1 MNKLTKYACILTTL
15 AGAVAC
21 SDGKKAQGD
30 YAIIPLPQE
39 VATQGSAPFLL
50 KPSTPISYQEGDAEM
65 EQTARFLASYVKE
78 ATGYEPKVIT
88 GNADKGIHLSIASDI
103 RNPEGY
109 RLLVSENGI
118 EIAGASNAGIF
129 YGVQTLRKSIPA
141 VAEGMDIELP
151 AASINDYPR
160 FPYRGMHLDVSRHF
174 FPVDSVKKFIDILAL
189 HNMNRFHW
197 HLTDDQGWRIEI
209 KKYPEL
215 TQIGAQRKETV
226 IGRNSGKYD
235 GKPYGEGMFYTQ
247 DEIRDVIAY
256 AQERFIT
263 IIPEI
268 DLPGHQLAAI
278 TTYPDLGCTGG
289 PYEVWTQ
296 WGVSDDVICA
306 GNEKA
311 MTFLEDVLGEV
322 IDLFPSEY
330 IHVGGDEAG
339 KSAWKKCPK
348 CQALMK
354 EKGMKNVD
362 ELQSYMIHRAEEF
375 LNSKDRKLIGWDE
388 ILEGGLAP
396 EATVMSWRGEDG
408 GIKSARMGHDVVM
421 TPGNYMYLDF
431 YQADPKTQPYAI
443 GGYTPIKKVYSYDP
457 VPADSLTAEECRHIL
472 GVQANTWTEYIQ
484 TPEHLEY
491 MMFPRALAVAEI
503 GWTPQELRTWEDF
516 KPRMNAHISK
526 LQGMGIRTFTLS
538 DELEVTMQVDTA
550 GREIEVILDAE
561 KYPAEIRY
569 TTDGSVPVASS
580 ALYAGPI
587 TVQDSAHIKA
597 AIFRDGVLQGT
608 PTEKKVDYHRAINK
622 PIHYNSKLYEGYMAG
637 GTNALLDGYR
647 GGLTYLDGRWQGY
660 LDDLDCVI
668 DMEEDTDIH
677 KVSIRFMQLIG
688 PGVFQPGQ
696 VELLTSEDGENFIS
710 RGIVPTTVPA
720 DDPDLLFQE
729 YTFDG
734 NWKTRYIRL
743 KAPRAN
749 PGFIFADEIVVW

>member
-1 MNKLTKYACILTTL
+1 MLLPKQSRNYVTGL
-15 AGAVAC
+15 AAAC
-21 SDGKKAQGD
+21 SLLLIACSPEEVRQVNL
-30 YAIIPLPQE
+30 IP
-39 VATQGSAPFLL
+39 
-50 KPSTPISYQEGDAEM
+50 KP
-65 EQTARFLASYVKE
+65 EQMTMTGGTFTVDSLALFGGQSSRNIKTVIDE
-78 ATGYEPKVIT
+78 AWSG
-88 GNADKGIHLSIASDI
+88 
-103 RNPEGY
+103 NPEGY
-109 RLLVSENGI
+109 QLDVTPGGI
-118 EIAGASNAGIF
+118 DLRAGSPDGLF
-129 YGVQTLRKSIPA
+129 YGMQTLRQLYAGGEVPCVSIR
-141 VAEGMDIELP
+141 D
-151 AASINDYPR
+151 NPR
-160 FPYRGMHLDVSRHF
+160 LGYRGLHLDVSRHF
-174 FPVDSVKKFIDILAL
+174 FSKEEVMKLLDVMSFYKLNTL
-189 HNMNRFHW
+189 HM
-197 HLTDDQGWRIEI
+197 HLTDAGGWRIEI
-209 KKYPEL
+209 DKYPKL
-215 TQIGAQRKETV
+215 TSETAFRTESDWRKWWDGRDRKYLPEGTPGAYGGYYTKED
-226 IGRNSGKYD
+226 IR
-235 GKPYGEGMFYTQ
+235 
-247 DEIRDVIAY
+247 EIVKHAASKHIN
-256 AQERFIT
+256 

-268 DLPGHQLAAI
+268 EFPGHSEEVLMA
-278 TTYPDLGCTGG
+278 YPELSCSGKLYQNGDFC
-289 PYEVWTQ
+289 
-296 WGVSDDVICA
+296 I
-306 GNEKA
+306 GNEF
-311 MTFLEDVLGEV
+311 TFMEDVLAEV

-354 EKGMKNVD
+354 EKGMKSVD

-375 LNSKDRKLIGWDE
+375 LISKERKLIGWDE
-388 ILEGGLAP
+388 NLEGGLAP

-503 GWTPQELRTWEDF
+503 GWTSQELRTWEDF

-668 DMEEDTDIH
+668 DMEEETDIH

>member
-1 MNKLTKYACILTTL
+1 MLLPKQSRNYVTGL
-15 AGAVAC
+15 AAAC
-21 SDGKKAQGD
+21 SLLLIACSPEEVRQVNL
-30 YAIIPLPQE
+30 IP
-39 VATQGSAPFLL
+39 
-50 KPSTPISYQEGDAEM
+50 KP
-65 EQTARFLASYVKE
+65 EQMTMTGGTFTVDSLALFGGQSSRNIKTVIDE
-78 ATGYEPKVIT
+78 AWSG
-88 GNADKGIHLSIASDI
+88 
-103 RNPEGY
+103 NPEGY
-109 RLLVSENGI
+109 QLDVTPGGI
-118 EIAGASNAGIF
+118 DLRAGSPDGLF
-129 YGVQTLRKSIPA
+129 YGMQTLRQLYAGGEVPCVSIR
-141 VAEGMDIELP
+141 D
-151 AASINDYPR
+151 NPR
-160 FPYRGMHLDVSRHF
+160 FGYRGLHLDVSRHF
-174 FPVDSVKKFIDILAL
+174 FSKEEVMKLLDVMSFYKLNTL
-189 HNMNRFHW
+189 HM
-197 HLTDDQGWRIEI
+197 HLTDAGGWRIEI
-209 KKYPEL
+209 DKYPKL
-215 TQIGAQRKETV
+215 TSETAFRTESDWRKWWDGRDRKYLPEGTPGAYGGYYTKED
-226 IGRNSGKYD
+226 IR
-235 GKPYGEGMFYTQ
+235 
-247 DEIRDVIAY
+247 EIVKHAASKHIN
-256 AQERFIT
+256 

-268 DLPGHQLAAI
+268 EFPGHSEEVLMA
-278 TTYPDLGCTGG
+278 YPELSCSGK
-289 PYEVWTQ
+289 PYQ
-296 WGVSDDVICA
+296 NGDFCI
-306 GNEKA
+306 GNEKSF
-311 MTFLEDVLGEV
+311 TFMEDVLTEV

-330 IHVGGDEAG
+330 IHIGGDEAG

-354 EKGMKNVD
+354 KNGMKSVD

-375 LNSKDRKLIGWDE
+375 LNSKDRRLIGWDE

-408 GIKSARMGHDVVM
+408 GIKAARMGHDVVM

-443 GGYTPIKKVYSYDP
+443 GGYTPIKKVYSYNP
-457 VPADSLTAEECRHIL
+457 VPADSLTAEECQHIL

-484 TPEHLEY
+484 TPEYLEY

-668 DMEEDTDIH
+668 DMEEETDIH

>member
-1 MNKLTKYACILTTL
+1 MLLPKQSRNYVTGL
-15 AGAVAC
+15 AAAC
-21 SDGKKAQGD
+21 SLLLIACSSEEVRQVNL
-30 YAIIPLPQE
+30 IP
-39 VATQGSAPFLL
+39 
-50 KPSTPISYQEGDAEM
+50 KP
-65 EQTARFLASYVKE
+65 EQMTMTGGTFTVDSLALFGGQSSRNIKTVIDE
-78 ATGYEPKVIT
+78 AWSG
-88 GNADKGIHLSIASDI
+88 
-103 RNPEGY
+103 NPEGY
-109 RLLVSENGI
+109 QLDVTPGGI
-118 EIAGASNAGIF
+118 DLRAGSPDGLF
-129 YGVQTLRKSIPA
+129 YGMQTLRQLYAGGEVPCVSIR
-141 VAEGMDIELP
+141 D
-151 AASINDYPR
+151 NPR
-160 FPYRGMHLDVSRHF
+160 LGYRGLHLDVSRHF
-174 FPVDSVKKFIDILAL
+174 FSKEEVMKLLDVMSFYKLNTL
-189 HNMNRFHW
+189 HM
-197 HLTDDQGWRIEI
+197 HLTDAGGWRIEI
-209 KKYPEL
+209 DKYPKL
-215 TQIGAQRKETV
+215 TSETAFRTESDWRKWWDGRDRKYLPEGTPGAYGGYYTKED
-226 IGRNSGKYD
+226 IR
-235 GKPYGEGMFYTQ
+235 
-247 DEIRDVIAY
+247 EIVKHAASKHIN
-256 AQERFIT
+256 

-268 DLPGHQLAAI
+268 EFPGHSEEVLMA
-278 TTYPDLGCTGG
+278 YPELSCSGK
-289 PYEVWTQ
+289 PYQ
-296 WGVSDDVICA
+296 NGDFCI
-306 GNEKA
+306 GNELSF
-311 MTFLEDVLGEV
+311 TFMEDVLAEV

-503 GWTPQELRTWEDF
+503 GWTSQELRTWEDF

-668 DMEEDTDIH
+668 DMEEETDIH

>member
-1 MNKLTKYACILTTL
+1 MLLPKQSRNYVTGL
-15 AGAVAC
+15 AAAC
-21 SDGKKAQGD
+21 SLLLIACSPEEVRQVNL
-30 YAIIPLPQE
+30 IP
-39 VATQGSAPFLL
+39 
-50 KPSTPISYQEGDAEM
+50 KP
-65 EQTARFLASYVKE
+65 EQMTMTGGTFTVDSLALFGGQSSRNIKTVIDE
-78 ATGYEPKVIT
+78 AWSG
-88 GNADKGIHLSIASDI
+88 
-103 RNPEGY
+103 NPEGY
-109 RLLVSENGI
+109 QLDVTPGGI
-118 EIAGASNAGIF
+118 DLRAGSPDGLF
-129 YGVQTLRKSIPA
+129 YGMQTLRQLYAGGEVPCVSIR
-141 VAEGMDIELP
+141 D
-151 AASINDYPR
+151 NPR
-160 FPYRGMHLDVSRHF
+160 FGYRGLHLDVSRHF
-174 FPVDSVKKFIDILAL
+174 FSKEEVMKLLDVMSFYKLNTL
-189 HNMNRFHW
+189 HM
-197 HLTDDQGWRIEI
+197 HLTDAGGWRIEI
-209 KKYPEL
+209 DKYPKL
-215 TQIGAQRKETV
+215 TSETAFRTESDWRTWWDGRDRKYLPEGTPGAYGGYYTKED
-226 IGRNSGKYD
+226 IR
-235 GKPYGEGMFYTQ
+235 
-247 DEIRDVIAY
+247 EIVKHAASKHIN
-256 AQERFIT
+256 

-268 DLPGHQLAAI
+268 EFPGHSEEVLMA
-278 TTYPDLGCTGG
+278 YPELSCSGK
-289 PYEVWTQ
+289 PYQ
-296 WGVSDDVICA
+296 NGDFCI
-306 GNEKA
+306 GNELSF
-311 MTFLEDVLGEV
+311 TFMEDVLAEV

-457 VPADSLTAEECRHIL
+457 VPADSLTVEECRHIL

-503 GWTPQELRTWEDF
+503 GWTSQELRTWEDF

-668 DMEEDTDIH
+668 DMEEETDIH

>member
-1 MNKLTKYACILTTL
+1 MLLPKQSRNCVTGL
-15 AGAVAC
+15 AAAC
-21 SDGKKAQGD
+21 SLLLIACSPEEVRQVNL
-30 YAIIPLPQE
+30 IP
-39 VATQGSAPFLL
+39 
-50 KPSTPISYQEGDAEM
+50 KP
-65 EQTARFLASYVKE
+65 EQMTMTGGTFTVDSLALFGGQSSRNIKTVIDE
-78 ATGYEPKVIT
+78 AWSG
-88 GNADKGIHLSIASDI
+88 
-103 RNPEGY
+103 NPEGY
-109 RLLVSENGI
+109 QLDVTPGGI
-118 EIAGASNAGIF
+118 DLRAGSPDGLF
-129 YGVQTLRKSIPA
+129 YGMQTLRQLYAGGEVPCVSIR
-141 VAEGMDIELP
+141 D
-151 AASINDYPR
+151 NPR
-160 FPYRGMHLDVSRHF
+160 FGYRGLHLDVSRHF
-174 FPVDSVKKFIDILAL
+174 FSKEEVMKLLDVMSFYKLNTL
-189 HNMNRFHW
+189 HM
-197 HLTDDQGWRIEI
+197 HLTDAGGWRIEI
-209 KKYPEL
+209 DKYPKL
-215 TQIGAQRKETV
+215 TSETAFRTESDWRKWWDGRDRKYLPEGTPGAYGGYYTKED
-226 IGRNSGKYD
+226 IR
-235 GKPYGEGMFYTQ
+235 
-247 DEIRDVIAY
+247 EIVKHAASKHIN
-256 AQERFIT
+256 

-268 DLPGHQLAAI
+268 EFPGHSEEVLMA
-278 TTYPDLGCTGG
+278 YPELSCSGK
-289 PYEVWTQ
+289 PYQ
-296 WGVSDDVICA
+296 NGDFCI
-306 GNEKA
+306 GNEKSF
-311 MTFLEDVLGEV
+311 TFMEDVLAEV

-354 EKGMKNVD
+354 EKGMKSVD

-375 LNSKDRKLIGWDE
+375 LISKERKLIGWDE

-668 DMEEDTDIH
+668 DMEEETDIH

>member
-1 MNKLTKYACILTTL
+1 MLLPKQSRNCVTGL
-15 AGAVAC
+15 AAAC
-21 SDGKKAQGD
+21 SLLLIACSPEEVRQVNL
-30 YAIIPLPQE
+30 IP
-39 VATQGSAPFLL
+39 
-50 KPSTPISYQEGDAEM
+50 KP
-65 EQTARFLASYVKE
+65 EQMTMTGGTFTVDSLALFGGQSSRNIKTVIDE
-78 ATGYEPKVIT
+78 AWSG
-88 GNADKGIHLSIASDI
+88 
-103 RNPEGY
+103 NPEGY
-109 RLLVSENGI
+109 QLDVTPGGI
-118 EIAGASNAGIF
+118 DLRAGSPDGLF
-129 YGVQTLRKSIPA
+129 YGMQTLRQLYAGGEVPCVSIR
-141 VAEGMDIELP
+141 D
-151 AASINDYPR
+151 NPR
-160 FPYRGMHLDVSRHF
+160 FGYRGLHLDVSRHF
-174 FPVDSVKKFIDILAL
+174 FSKEEVMKLLDMMSFYKLNTL
-189 HNMNRFHW
+189 HM
-197 HLTDDQGWRIEI
+197 HLTDAGGWRIEI
-209 KKYPEL
+209 DKYPKL
-215 TQIGAQRKETV
+215 TSETAFRTESDWRKWWDGRDRKYLPEGTPGAYGGYYTKED
-226 IGRNSGKYD
+226 IR
-235 GKPYGEGMFYTQ
+235 
-247 DEIRDVIAY
+247 EIVKHAASKHIN
-256 AQERFIT
+256 

-268 DLPGHQLAAI
+268 EFPGHSEEVLMA
-278 TTYPDLGCTGG
+278 YPELSCSGK
-289 PYEVWTQ
+289 PYQ
-296 WGVSDDVICA
+296 NGDFCI
-306 GNEKA
+306 GNEKSF
-311 MTFLEDVLGEV
+311 TFMEDVLAEV

-354 EKGMKNVD
+354 EKGMKSVD

-375 LNSKDRKLIGWDE
+375 LISKERKLIGWDE

-668 DMEEDTDIH
+668 DMEEETDIH

>member
-1 MNKLTKYACILTTL
+1 MLLPKQSRNYVTGL
-15 AGAVAC
+15 AAAC
-21 SDGKKAQGD
+21 SLLLIACSSEEVRQVNL
-30 YAIIPLPQE
+30 IP
-39 VATQGSAPFLL
+39 
-50 KPSTPISYQEGDAEM
+50 KP
-65 EQTARFLASYVKE
+65 EQMTMTGGTFTVDSLALFGGQSSRNIKTVIDE
-78 ATGYEPKVIT
+78 AWSG
-88 GNADKGIHLSIASDI
+88 
-103 RNPEGY
+103 NPEGY
-109 RLLVSENGI
+109 QLDVTPGGI
-118 EIAGASNAGIF
+118 DLRAGSPDGLF
-129 YGVQTLRKSIPA
+129 YGMQTLRQLYAGGEVPCVSIR
-141 VAEGMDIELP
+141 D
-151 AASINDYPR
+151 NPR
-160 FPYRGMHLDVSRHF
+160 LGYRGLHLDVSRHF
-174 FPVDSVKKFIDILAL
+174 FSKEEVMKLLDVMSFYKLNTL
-189 HNMNRFHW
+189 HM
-197 HLTDDQGWRIEI
+197 HLTDAGGWRIEI
-209 KKYPEL
+209 DKYPKL
-215 TQIGAQRKETV
+215 TSETAFRTESDWRKWWDGRDRKYLPEGTPGAYGGYYTKED
-226 IGRNSGKYD
+226 IR
-235 GKPYGEGMFYTQ
+235 
-247 DEIRDVIAY
+247 EIVKHAASKHIN
-256 AQERFIT
+256 

-268 DLPGHQLAAI
+268 EFPGHSEEVLMA
-278 TTYPDLGCTGG
+278 YPELSCSGK
-289 PYEVWTQ
+289 PYQ
-296 WGVSDDVICA
+296 NGDFCI
-306 GNEKA
+306 GNEKSF
-311 MTFLEDVLGEV
+311 TFMEDVLAEV

-354 EKGMKNVD
+354 EKGMKSVD

-375 LNSKDRKLIGWDE
+375 LISKERKLIGWDE

-569 TTDGSVPVASS
+569 TTDSSVPVASS

-668 DMEEDTDIH
+668 DMEEETDIH

-720 DDPDLLFQE
+720 DNPDLLFQE

>member
-1 MNKLTKYACILTTL
+1 MLLPKQSRNYVTGL
-15 AGAVAC
+15 AAAC
-21 SDGKKAQGD
+21 SLLLIACSSEEVRQVNL
-30 YAIIPLPQE
+30 IP
-39 VATQGSAPFLL
+39 
-50 KPSTPISYQEGDAEM
+50 KP
-65 EQTARFLASYVKE
+65 EQMTMTGGTFTVDSLALFGGQSSRNIKTVIDE
-78 ATGYEPKVIT
+78 AWSG
-88 GNADKGIHLSIASDI
+88 
-103 RNPEGY
+103 NPEGY
-109 RLLVSENGI
+109 QLDVTPGGI
-118 EIAGASNAGIF
+118 DLRAGSPDGLF
-129 YGVQTLRKSIPA
+129 YGMQTLRQLYAGGEVPCVSIR
-141 VAEGMDIELP
+141 D
-151 AASINDYPR
+151 NPR
-160 FPYRGMHLDVSRHF
+160 LGYRGLHLDVSRHF
-174 FPVDSVKKFIDILAL
+174 FSKEEVMKLLDVMSFYKLNTL
-189 HNMNRFHW
+189 HM
-197 HLTDDQGWRIEI
+197 HLTDAGGWRIEI
-209 KKYPEL
+209 DKYPKL
-215 TQIGAQRKETV
+215 TSETAFRTESDWRKWWDGRDRKYLPEGTPGAYGGYYTKED
-226 IGRNSGKYD
+226 IR
-235 GKPYGEGMFYTQ
+235 
-247 DEIRDVIAY
+247 EIVKHAASKHIN
-256 AQERFIT
+256 

-268 DLPGHQLAAI
+268 EFPGHSEEVLMA
-278 TTYPDLGCTGG
+278 YPELSCSGK
-289 PYEVWTQ
+289 PYQ
-296 WGVSDDVICA
+296 NGDFCI
-306 GNEKA
+306 GNEKSF
-311 MTFLEDVLGEV
+311 TFMEDVLAEV

-354 EKGMKNVD
+354 EKGMKSVD

-375 LNSKDRKLIGWDE
+375 LISKERRLIGWDE

-569 TTDGSVPVASS
+569 TPDGSVPVASS

-668 DMEEDTDIH
+668 DMEEETDIH

>member
-1 MNKLTKYACILTTL
+1 MLLPKQSRNCVTGL
-15 AGAVAC
+15 AAAC
-21 SDGKKAQGD
+21 SLLLIACSPEEVRQVNL
-30 YAIIPLPQE
+30 IP
-39 VATQGSAPFLL
+39 
-50 KPSTPISYQEGDAEM
+50 KP
-65 EQTARFLASYVKE
+65 EQMTMTGGTFTVDSLALFGGQSSRNIKTVIDE
-78 ATGYEPKVIT
+78 AWSG
-88 GNADKGIHLSIASDI
+88 
-103 RNPEGY
+103 NPEGY
-109 RLLVSENGI
+109 QLDVTPGGI
-118 EIAGASNAGIF
+118 DLRAGSPDGLF
-129 YGVQTLRKSIPA
+129 YGMQTLRQLYAGGEVPCVSIR
-141 VAEGMDIELP
+141 D
-151 AASINDYPR
+151 NPR
-160 FPYRGMHLDVSRHF
+160 FGYRGLHLDVSRHF
-174 FPVDSVKKFIDILAL
+174 FSKEEVMKLLDVMSFYKLNTL
-189 HNMNRFHW
+189 HM
-197 HLTDDQGWRIEI
+197 HLTDAGGWRIEI
-209 KKYPEL
+209 DKYPKL
-215 TQIGAQRKETV
+215 TSETAFRTESDWRKWWDGRDRKYLPEGTPGAYGGYYTKED
-226 IGRNSGKYD
+226 IR
-235 GKPYGEGMFYTQ
+235 
-247 DEIRDVIAY
+247 EIVKHAASKHIN
-256 AQERFIT
+256 

-268 DLPGHQLAAI
+268 EFPGHSEEVLMA
-278 TTYPDLGCTGG
+278 YPELSCSGK
-289 PYEVWTQ
+289 PYQ
-296 WGVSDDVICA
+296 NGDFCI
-306 GNEKA
+306 GNELSF
-311 MTFLEDVLGEV
+311 TFMEDVLAEV

-330 IHVGGDEAG
+330 IHVGGAEAG

-457 VPADSLTAEECRHIL
+457 VPADSLTVEECRHIL

-503 GWTPQELRTWEDF
+503 GWTSQELRTWEDF

-668 DMEEDTDIH
+668 DMEEETDIH

>member
-1 MNKLTKYACILTTL
+1 MLQPKQSRNYVTGL
-15 AGAVAC
+15 AAAC
-21 SDGKKAQGD
+21 SLLLIACSSEEVRQVNL
-30 YAIIPLPQE
+30 IP
-39 VATQGSAPFLL
+39 
-50 KPSTPISYQEGDAEM
+50 KP
-65 EQTARFLASYVKE
+65 EQMTMTGGTFTVDSLALFGGQSSRNIKTVIDE
-78 ATGYEPKVIT
+78 AWSG
-88 GNADKGIHLSIASDI
+88 
-103 RNPEGY
+103 NPEGY
-109 RLLVSENGI
+109 QLDVTPGGI
-118 EIAGASNAGIF
+118 DLRAGSPDGLF
-129 YGVQTLRKSIPA
+129 YGMQTLRQLYAGGEVPCVSIR
-141 VAEGMDIELP
+141 D
-151 AASINDYPR
+151 NPR
-160 FPYRGMHLDVSRHF
+160 FGYRGLHLDVSRHF
-174 FPVDSVKKFIDILAL
+174 FSKEEVMKLLDVMSFYKLNTL
-189 HNMNRFHW
+189 HM
-197 HLTDDQGWRIEI
+197 HLTDAGGWRIEI
-209 KKYPEL
+209 DKYPKL
-215 TQIGAQRKETV
+215 TSETAFRTESDWRKWWDGRDRKYLPEGTPGAYGGYYTKED
-226 IGRNSGKYD
+226 IR
-235 GKPYGEGMFYTQ
+235 
-247 DEIRDVIAY
+247 EIVKHAASKHIN
-256 AQERFIT
+256 

-268 DLPGHQLAAI
+268 EFPGHSEEVLMA
-278 TTYPDLGCTGG
+278 YPELSCSGK
-289 PYEVWTQ
+289 PYQ
-296 WGVSDDVICA
+296 NGDFCI
-306 GNEKA
+306 GNEKSF
-311 MTFLEDVLGEV
+311 TFMEDVLAEV

>member
-1 MNKLTKYACILTTL
+1 MLQPKQSRNYVTGL
-15 AGAVAC
+15 AAAC
-21 SDGKKAQGD
+21 SLLLIACSPEEVRQVNL
-30 YAIIPLPQE
+30 IP
-39 VATQGSAPFLL
+39 
-50 KPSTPISYQEGDAEM
+50 KP
-65 EQTARFLASYVKE
+65 EQMTMTGGTFTVDSLALFGGQSSRNIKTVIDE
-78 ATGYEPKVIT
+78 AWSG
-88 GNADKGIHLSIASDI
+88 
-103 RNPEGY
+103 NPEGY
-109 RLLVSENGI
+109 QLDVTPGGI
-118 EIAGASNAGIF
+118 DLRAGSPDGLF
-129 YGVQTLRKSIPA
+129 YGMQTLRQLYAGGEVPCVSIR
-141 VAEGMDIELP
+141 D
-151 AASINDYPR
+151 NPR
-160 FPYRGMHLDVSRHF
+160 FGYRGLHLDVSRHF
-174 FPVDSVKKFIDILAL
+174 FSKEEVMKLLDVMSFYKLNTL
-189 HNMNRFHW
+189 HM
-197 HLTDDQGWRIEI
+197 HLTDAGGWRIEI
-209 KKYPEL
+209 DKYPKL
-215 TQIGAQRKETV
+215 TSETAFRTESDWRKWWDGRDRKYLPEGTPGAYGGYYTKED
-226 IGRNSGKYD
+226 IR
-235 GKPYGEGMFYTQ
+235 
-247 DEIRDVIAY
+247 EIVKHAASKHIN
-256 AQERFIT
+256 

-268 DLPGHQLAAI
+268 EFPGHSEEVLMA
-278 TTYPDLGCTGG
+278 YPELSCSGK
-289 PYEVWTQ
+289 PYQ
-296 WGVSDDVICA
+296 NGDFCI
-306 GNEKA
+306 GNELSF
-311 MTFLEDVLGEV
+311 TFMEDVLAEV

-457 VPADSLTAEECRHIL
+457 VPADSLTAEECQHIL

-516 KPRMNAHISK
+516 KLRMNAHISK

>member
-1 MNKLTKYACILTTL
+1 MLLPKQSRNYVTGL
-15 AGAVAC
+15 AAAC
-21 SDGKKAQGD
+21 SLLLIACSSEEVRQVNL
-30 YAIIPLPQE
+30 IP
-39 VATQGSAPFLL
+39 
-50 KPSTPISYQEGDAEM
+50 KP
-65 EQTARFLASYVKE
+65 EQMTMTGGTFTVDSLALFGGQSSRNIKTVIDE
-78 ATGYEPKVIT
+78 AWSG
-88 GNADKGIHLSIASDI
+88 
-103 RNPEGY
+103 NPEGY
-109 RLLVSENGI
+109 QLDVTPGGI
-118 EIAGASNAGIF
+118 DLRAGSPDGLF
-129 YGVQTLRKSIPA
+129 YGMQTLRQLYAGGEVPCVSIR
-141 VAEGMDIELP
+141 D
-151 AASINDYPR
+151 NPR
-160 FPYRGMHLDVSRHF
+160 LGYRGLHLDVSRHF
-174 FPVDSVKKFIDILAL
+174 FSKEEVMKLLDVMSFYKLNTL
-189 HNMNRFHW
+189 HM
-197 HLTDDQGWRIEI
+197 HLTDAGGWRIEI
-209 KKYPEL
+209 DKYPKL
-215 TQIGAQRKETV
+215 TSETAFRTESDWRKWWDGRDRKYLPEGTPGAYGGYYTKED
-226 IGRNSGKYD
+226 IR
-235 GKPYGEGMFYTQ
+235 
-247 DEIRDVIAY
+247 EIVKHAASKHIN
-256 AQERFIT
+256 

-268 DLPGHQLAAI
+268 EFPGHSEEVLMA
-278 TTYPDLGCTGG
+278 YPELSCSGK
-289 PYEVWTQ
+289 PYQ
-296 WGVSDDVICA
+296 NGDFCI
-306 GNEKA
+306 GNEKSF
-311 MTFLEDVLGEV
+311 TFMEDVLAEV

-354 EKGMKNVD
+354 EKGMKSVD

-375 LNSKDRKLIGWDE
+375 LISKERKLIGWDE

-503 GWTPQELRTWEDF
+503 GWTSQELRTWEDF

-668 DMEEDTDIH
+668 DMEEETDIH

>member
-1 MNKLTKYACILTTL
+1 MLLPKQSRNYVTGL
-15 AGAVAC
+15 AAAC
-21 SDGKKAQGD
+21 SLLLIACSPEEVRQVNL
-30 YAIIPLPQE
+30 IP
-39 VATQGSAPFLL
+39 
-50 KPSTPISYQEGDAEM
+50 KP
-65 EQTARFLASYVKE
+65 EQMTMTGGTFTVDSLALFGGQSSRNIKTVIDE
-78 ATGYEPKVIT
+78 AWSG
-88 GNADKGIHLSIASDI
+88 
-103 RNPEGY
+103 NPEGY
-109 RLLVSENGI
+109 QLDVTPGGI
-118 EIAGASNAGIF
+118 DLRAGSPDGLF
-129 YGVQTLRKSIPA
+129 YGMQTLRQLYAGGEVPCVSIR
-141 VAEGMDIELP
+141 D
-151 AASINDYPR
+151 NPR
-160 FPYRGMHLDVSRHF
+160 FGYRGLHLDVSRHF
-174 FPVDSVKKFIDILAL
+174 FSKEEVMKLLDVMSFYKLNTL
-189 HNMNRFHW
+189 HM
-197 HLTDDQGWRIEI
+197 HLTDAGGWRIEI
-209 KKYPEL
+209 DKYPKL
-215 TQIGAQRKETV
+215 TSETAFRTESDWRKWWDGRDRKYLPEGTPGAYGGYYTKED
-226 IGRNSGKYD
+226 IR
-235 GKPYGEGMFYTQ
+235 
-247 DEIRDVIAY
+247 EIVKHAASKHIN
-256 AQERFIT
+256 

-268 DLPGHQLAAI
+268 EFPGHSEEVLMA
-278 TTYPDLGCTGG
+278 YPELSCSGK
-289 PYEVWTQ
+289 PYQ
-296 WGVSDDVICA
+296 NGDFCI
-306 GNEKA
+306 GNELSF
-311 MTFLEDVLGEV
+311 TFMEDVLAEG

-457 VPADSLTAEECRHIL
+457 VPADSLTVEECRHIL

-503 GWTPQELRTWEDF
+503 GWTSQELRTWEDF

-668 DMEEDTDIH
+668 DMEEETDIH

>member
-1 MNKLTKYACILTTL
+1 MLLPKQSRNCVTGL
-15 AGAVAC
+15 AAAC
-21 SDGKKAQGD
+21 SLLLIACSPEEVRQVNL
-30 YAIIPLPQE
+30 IP
-39 VATQGSAPFLL
+39 
-50 KPSTPISYQEGDAEM
+50 KP
-65 EQTARFLASYVKE
+65 EQMTMTGGTFTVDSLALFGGQSSRNIKTVIDE
-78 ATGYEPKVIT
+78 AWSG
-88 GNADKGIHLSIASDI
+88 
-103 RNPEGY
+103 NPEGY
-109 RLLVSENGI
+109 QLDVTPGGI
-118 EIAGASNAGIF
+118 DLRAGSPDGLF
-129 YGVQTLRKSIPA
+129 YGMQTLRQLYAGGEVPCVSIR
-141 VAEGMDIELP
+141 D
-151 AASINDYPR
+151 NPR
-160 FPYRGMHLDVSRHF
+160 FGYRGLHLDVSRHF
-174 FPVDSVKKFIDILAL
+174 FSKEEVMKLLDVMSFYKLNTL
-189 HNMNRFHW
+189 HM
-197 HLTDDQGWRIEI
+197 HLTDAGGWRIEI
-209 KKYPEL
+209 DKYPKL
-215 TQIGAQRKETV
+215 TSETAFRTESDWRKWWDGRDRKYLPEGTPGAYGGYYTKED
-226 IGRNSGKYD
+226 IR
-235 GKPYGEGMFYTQ
+235 
-247 DEIRDVIAY
+247 EIVKHAASKHIN
-256 AQERFIT
+256 

-268 DLPGHQLAAI
+268 EFPGHSEEVLMA
-278 TTYPDLGCTGG
+278 YPELSCSGK
-289 PYEVWTQ
+289 PYQ
-296 WGVSDDVICA
+296 NGDFCI
-306 GNEKA
+306 GNELSF
-311 MTFLEDVLGEV
+311 TFMEDVLAEV

-457 VPADSLTAEECRHIL
+457 VPADSLTVEECRHIW

-503 GWTPQELRTWEDF
+503 GWTSQELRTWEDF

-668 DMEEDTDIH
+668 DMEEETDIH

>member
-1 MNKLTKYACILTTL
+1 MLLPKQSRNYVTGL
-15 AGAVAC
+15 AAAC
-21 SDGKKAQGD
+21 SLLLIACSSEEVRQVNL
-30 YAIIPLPQE
+30 IP
-39 VATQGSAPFLL
+39 
-50 KPSTPISYQEGDAEM
+50 KP
-65 EQTARFLASYVKE
+65 EQMTMTGGTFTVDSLALFGGQSSRNIKTVIDE
-78 ATGYEPKVIT
+78 AWSG
-88 GNADKGIHLSIASDI
+88 
-103 RNPEGY
+103 NPEGY
-109 RLLVSENGI
+109 QLDVTPGGI
-118 EIAGASNAGIF
+118 DLRAGSPDGLF
-129 YGVQTLRKSIPA
+129 YGMQTLRQLYAGGEVPCVSIQ
-141 VAEGMDIELP
+141 D
-151 AASINDYPR
+151 NPR
-160 FPYRGMHLDVSRHF
+160 FGYRGLHLDVSRHF
-174 FPVDSVKKFIDILAL
+174 FSKEEVMKLLDVMSFYKLNTL
-189 HNMNRFHW
+189 HM
-197 HLTDDQGWRIEI
+197 HLTDAGGWRIEI
-209 KKYPEL
+209 DKYPKL
-215 TQIGAQRKETV
+215 TSETAFRTESDWRKWWDGRDRKYLPEGTPGAYGGYYTKED
-226 IGRNSGKYD
+226 IR
-235 GKPYGEGMFYTQ
+235 
-247 DEIRDVIAY
+247 EIVKHAASKHIN
-256 AQERFIT
+256 

-268 DLPGHQLAAI
+268 EFPGHSEEVLMA
-278 TTYPDLGCTGG
+278 YPELSCSGK
-289 PYEVWTQ
+289 PYQ
-296 WGVSDDVICA
+296 NGDFCI
-306 GNEKA
+306 GNELSF
-311 MTFLEDVLGEV
+311 TFMEDVLAEV

-550 GREIEVILDAE
+550 GRKIEVILDAE

-608 PTEKKVDYHRAINK
+608 RTEKKVDYHRAINK

-668 DMEEDTDIH
+668 DMEEETDIH

>member
-1 MNKLTKYACILTTL
+1 MLLPKQSRNCVTGL
-15 AGAVAC
+15 AAAC
-21 SDGKKAQGD
+21 SLLLIACSPEEVRQVNL
-30 YAIIPLPQE
+30 IP
-39 VATQGSAPFLL
+39 
-50 KPSTPISYQEGDAEM
+50 KP
-65 EQTARFLASYVKE
+65 EQMTMTGGTFTVDSLALFGGQSSRNIKTVIDE
-78 ATGYEPKVIT
+78 AWSG
-88 GNADKGIHLSIASDI
+88 
-103 RNPEGY
+103 NPEGY
-109 RLLVSENGI
+109 QLDVTPGGI
-118 EIAGASNAGIF
+118 DLRAGSPDGLF
-129 YGVQTLRKSIPA
+129 YGMQTLRQLYAGGEVPCVSIR
-141 VAEGMDIELP
+141 D
-151 AASINDYPR
+151 NPR
-160 FPYRGMHLDVSRHF
+160 FGYRGLHLDVSRHF
-174 FPVDSVKKFIDILAL
+174 FSKEEVMKLLDVMSFYKLNTL
-189 HNMNRFHW
+189 HM
-197 HLTDDQGWRIEI
+197 HLTDAGGWRIEI
-209 KKYPEL
+209 DKYPKL
-215 TQIGAQRKETV
+215 TSETAFRTESDWRKWWDGRDRKYLPEGTPGAYGGYYTKED
-226 IGRNSGKYD
+226 IR
-235 GKPYGEGMFYTQ
+235 
-247 DEIRDVIAY
+247 EIVKHAASKHIN
-256 AQERFIT
+256 

-268 DLPGHQLAAI
+268 EFPGHSEEVLMA
-278 TTYPDLGCTGG
+278 YPELSCSGK
-289 PYEVWTQ
+289 PYQ
-296 WGVSDDVICA
+296 NGDFCI
-306 GNEKA
+306 GNELSF
-311 MTFLEDVLGEV
+311 TFMEDVLAEV

-457 VPADSLTAEECRHIL
+457 VPADSLTVEECRHIL

-503 GWTPQELRTWEDF
+503 GWTSQELRTWEDF

-668 DMEEDTDIH
+668 DMEEETDIH

-688 PGVFQPGQ
+688 PGVFQSGQ

>member
-1 MNKLTKYACILTTL
+1 MLLPKQSRNYVTGL
-15 AGAVAC
+15 AAAC
-21 SDGKKAQGD
+21 SLLLIACSSEEVRQVNL
-30 YAIIPLPQE
+30 IP
-39 VATQGSAPFLL
+39 
-50 KPSTPISYQEGDAEM
+50 KP
-65 EQTARFLASYVKE
+65 EQMTMTGGTFTVDSLALFGGQSSRNIKTVIDE
-78 ATGYEPKVIT
+78 AWSG
-88 GNADKGIHLSIASDI
+88 
-103 RNPEGY
+103 NPEGY
-109 RLLVSENGI
+109 QLDVTPGGI
-118 EIAGASNAGIF
+118 DLRAGSPDGLF
-129 YGVQTLRKSIPA
+129 YGMQTLRQLYAGGEVPCVSIR
-141 VAEGMDIELP
+141 D
-151 AASINDYPR
+151 NPR
-160 FPYRGMHLDVSRHF
+160 LGYRGLHLDVSRHF
-174 FPVDSVKKFIDILAL
+174 FSKEEVMKLLDVMSFYKLNTL
-189 HNMNRFHW
+189 HM
-197 HLTDDQGWRIEI
+197 HLTDAGGWRIEI
-209 KKYPEL
+209 DKYPKL
-215 TQIGAQRKETV
+215 TSETAFRTESDWRKWWDGRDRKYLPEGTPGAYGGYYTKED
-226 IGRNSGKYD
+226 IR
-235 GKPYGEGMFYTQ
+235 
-247 DEIRDVIAY
+247 EIVKHAASKHIN
-256 AQERFIT
+256 

-268 DLPGHQLAAI
+268 EFPGHSEEVLMA
-278 TTYPDLGCTGG
+278 YPELSCSGK
-289 PYEVWTQ
+289 PYQ
-296 WGVSDDVICA
+296 NGDFCI
-306 GNEKA
+306 GNEKSF
-311 MTFLEDVLGEV
+311 TFMEDVLAEV

-354 EKGMKNVD
+354 EKGMKSVD

-375 LNSKDRKLIGWDE
+375 LISKERKLIGWDE

-408 GIKSARMGHDVVM
+408 GINSARMGHDVVM

-668 DMEEDTDIH
+668 DMEEETDIH

>member
-1 MNKLTKYACILTTL
+1 MLLPKQSRNYVTGL
-15 AGAVAC
+15 AAAC
-21 SDGKKAQGD
+21 SLLLIACSSEEVRQVNL
-30 YAIIPLPQE
+30 IP
-39 VATQGSAPFLL
+39 
-50 KPSTPISYQEGDAEM
+50 KP
-65 EQTARFLASYVKE
+65 EQMTMTGGTFTVDSLALFGGQSSRNIKTVIDE
-78 ATGYEPKVIT
+78 AWSG
-88 GNADKGIHLSIASDI
+88 
-103 RNPEGY
+103 NPEGY
-109 RLLVSENGI
+109 QLDVTPGGI
-118 EIAGASNAGIF
+118 DLRAGSPDGLF
-129 YGVQTLRKSIPA
+129 YGMQTLRQLYAGGEVPCVSIR
-141 VAEGMDIELP
+141 D
-151 AASINDYPR
+151 NPR
-160 FPYRGMHLDVSRHF
+160 LGYRGLHLDVSRHF
-174 FPVDSVKKFIDILAL
+174 FSKEEVMKLLDVMSFYKLNTL
-189 HNMNRFHW
+189 HM
-197 HLTDDQGWRIEI
+197 HLTDAGGWRIEI
-209 KKYPEL
+209 DKYPKL
-215 TQIGAQRKETV
+215 TSETAFRTESDWRKWWDGRDRKYLPEGTPGAYGGYYTKED
-226 IGRNSGKYD
+226 IR
-235 GKPYGEGMFYTQ
+235 
-247 DEIRDVIAY
+247 EIVKHAASKHIN
-256 AQERFIT
+256 

-268 DLPGHQLAAI
+268 EFPGHSEEVLMA
-278 TTYPDLGCTGG
+278 YPELSCSGK
-289 PYEVWTQ
+289 PYQ
-296 WGVSDDVICA
+296 NGDFCI
-306 GNEKA
+306 GNEKSF
-311 MTFLEDVLGEV
+311 TFMEDVLAEV

-668 DMEEDTDIH
+668 DMEEETDIH

>member
-1 MNKLTKYACILTTL
+1 MLLPKQSRNYVTGL
-15 AGAVAC
+15 AAAC
-21 SDGKKAQGD
+21 SLLLIACSPEEVRQVHL
-30 YAIIPLPQE
+30 IP
-39 VATQGSAPFLL
+39 
-50 KPSTPISYQEGDAEM
+50 KP
-65 EQTARFLASYVKE
+65 EQMTMTGGTFTVDSLALFGGQSSRNIKTVIDE
-78 ATGYEPKVIT
+78 AWSG
-88 GNADKGIHLSIASDI
+88 
-103 RNPEGY
+103 NPEGY
-109 RLLVSENGI
+109 QLDVTPGGI
-118 EIAGASNAGIF
+118 DLRAGSPDGLF
-129 YGVQTLRKSIPA
+129 YGMQTLRQLYAGGEVPCVSIR
-141 VAEGMDIELP
+141 D
-151 AASINDYPR
+151 NPR
-160 FPYRGMHLDVSRHF
+160 FGYRGLHLDVSRHF
-174 FPVDSVKKFIDILAL
+174 FSKEEVMKLLDVMSFYKLNTL
-189 HNMNRFHW
+189 HM
-197 HLTDDQGWRIEI
+197 HLTDAGGWRIEI
-209 KKYPEL
+209 DKYPKL
-215 TQIGAQRKETV
+215 TSETAFRTESDWRKWWDGRDRKYLPEGTPGAYGGYYTKED
-226 IGRNSGKYD
+226 IR
-235 GKPYGEGMFYTQ
+235 
-247 DEIRDVIAY
+247 EIVKHAASKHIN
-256 AQERFIT
+256 

-268 DLPGHQLAAI
+268 EFPGHSEEVLMA
-278 TTYPDLGCTGG
+278 YPELSCSGK
-289 PYEVWTQ
+289 PYQ
-296 WGVSDDVICA
+296 NGDFCI
-306 GNEKA
+306 GNELSF
-311 MTFLEDVLGEV
+311 TFMEDVLAEV

-457 VPADSLTAEECRHIL
+457 VPADSLTVEECRHIL

-503 GWTPQELRTWEDF
+503 GWTSQELRTWEDF

-668 DMEEDTDIH
+668 DMEEETDIH

>member
-1 MNKLTKYACILTTL
+1 MLLPKQSRNYVTGL
-15 AGAVAC
+15 AAAC
-21 SDGKKAQGD
+21 SLLLIACSPEEVRQVNL
-30 YAIIPLPQE
+30 IP
-39 VATQGSAPFLL
+39 
-50 KPSTPISYQEGDAEM
+50 KP
-65 EQTARFLASYVKE
+65 EQMTMTGGTFTVDSLALFGGQSSRNIKTVIDE
-78 ATGYEPKVIT
+78 AWSG
-88 GNADKGIHLSIASDI
+88 
-103 RNPEGY
+103 NPEGY
-109 RLLVSENGI
+109 QLDVTPGGI
-118 EIAGASNAGIF
+118 DLRAGSPDGLF
-129 YGVQTLRKSIPA
+129 YGMQTLRQLYAGGEVPCVSIR
-141 VAEGMDIELP
+141 D
-151 AASINDYPR
+151 NPR
-160 FPYRGMHLDVSRHF
+160 LGYRGLHLDVSRHF
-174 FPVDSVKKFIDILAL
+174 FSKEEVMKLLDVMSFYKLNTL
-189 HNMNRFHW
+189 HM
-197 HLTDDQGWRIEI
+197 HLTDAGGWRIEI
-209 KKYPEL
+209 DKYPKL
-215 TQIGAQRKETV
+215 TSETAFRTESDWRKWWDGRDRKYLPEGTPGAYGGYYTKED
-226 IGRNSGKYD
+226 IR
-235 GKPYGEGMFYTQ
+235 
-247 DEIRDVIAY
+247 EIVKHAASKHIN
-256 AQERFIT
+256 

-268 DLPGHQLAAI
+268 EFPGHSEEVLMA
-278 TTYPDLGCTGG
+278 YPELSCSGK
-289 PYEVWTQ
+289 PYQ
-296 WGVSDDVICA
+296 NGDFCI
-306 GNEKA
+306 GNEKSF
-311 MTFLEDVLGEV
+311 TFMEDVLAEV

-354 EKGMKNVD
+354 EKGMKSVD

-375 LNSKDRKLIGWDE
+375 LISKERKLIGWDE

-668 DMEEDTDIH
+668 DMEEETDIH

-720 DDPDLLFQE
+720 DNPDLLFQE

>member
-1 MNKLTKYACILTTL
+1 MLLPKQSRNYVTGL
-15 AGAVAC
+15 AAAC
-21 SDGKKAQGD
+21 SLLLIACSPEEVRQVNL
-30 YAIIPLPQE
+30 IP
-39 VATQGSAPFLL
+39 
-50 KPSTPISYQEGDAEM
+50 KP
-65 EQTARFLASYVKE
+65 EQMTMTGGTFTVDSLALFGGQSSRNIKTVIDE
-78 ATGYEPKVIT
+78 AWSG
-88 GNADKGIHLSIASDI
+88 
-103 RNPEGY
+103 NPEGY
-109 RLLVSENGI
+109 QLDVTPGGI
-118 EIAGASNAGIF
+118 DLRAGSPDGLF
-129 YGVQTLRKSIPA
+129 YGMQTLRQLYAGGEVPCVSIR
-141 VAEGMDIELP
+141 D
-151 AASINDYPR
+151 NPR
-160 FPYRGMHLDVSRHF
+160 FGYRGLHLDVSRHF
-174 FPVDSVKKFIDILAL
+174 FSKEEVMKLLDVMSFYKLNTL
-189 HNMNRFHW
+189 HM
-197 HLTDDQGWRIEI
+197 HLTDAGGWRIEI
-209 KKYPEL
+209 DKYPKL
-215 TQIGAQRKETV
+215 TSETAFRTESDWRKWWDGRDRKYLPEGTPGAYGGYYTKED
-226 IGRNSGKYD
+226 IR
-235 GKPYGEGMFYTQ
+235 
-247 DEIRDVIAY
+247 EIVKHAASKHIN
-256 AQERFIT
+256 

-268 DLPGHQLAAI
+268 EFPGHSEEVLMA
-278 TTYPDLGCTGG
+278 YPELSCSGK
-289 PYEVWTQ
+289 PYQ
-296 WGVSDDVICA
+296 NGDFCI
-306 GNEKA
+306 GNELSF
-311 MTFLEDVLGEV
+311 TFMEDVLAEV

-457 VPADSLTAEECRHIL
+457 VPADSLTVEECRHIL

-503 GWTPQELRTWEDF
+503 GWTSQELRTWEDF

-660 LDDLDCVI
+660 LDNLDCVI
-668 DMEEDTDIH
+668 DMEGETDIH

>member
-1 MNKLTKYACILTTL
+1 MLLPKQSRNYVTGL
-15 AGAVAC
+15 AAAC
-21 SDGKKAQGD
+21 SLLLIACSPEEVRQVNL
-30 YAIIPLPQE
+30 IP
-39 VATQGSAPFLL
+39 
-50 KPSTPISYQEGDAEM
+50 KP
-65 EQTARFLASYVKE
+65 EQMTMTGGTFTVDSLALFGGQSSRNIKTVIDE
-78 ATGYEPKVIT
+78 AWSG
-88 GNADKGIHLSIASDI
+88 
-103 RNPEGY
+103 NPEGY
-109 RLLVSENGI
+109 QLDVTPGGI
-118 EIAGASNAGIF
+118 DLRAGSPDGLF
-129 YGVQTLRKSIPA
+129 YGMQTLRQLYAGGEVPCVSIR
-141 VAEGMDIELP
+141 D
-151 AASINDYPR
+151 NPR
-160 FPYRGMHLDVSRHF
+160 FGYRGLHLDVSRHF
-174 FPVDSVKKFIDILAL
+174 FSKEEVMKLLDVMSFYKLNTL
-189 HNMNRFHW
+189 HM
-197 HLTDDQGWRIEI
+197 HLTDAGGWRIEI
-209 KKYPEL
+209 DKYPKL
-215 TQIGAQRKETV
+215 TSETAFRTESDWRKWWDGRDRKYLPEGTPGAYGGYYTKED
-226 IGRNSGKYD
+226 IR
-235 GKPYGEGMFYTQ
+235 
-247 DEIRDVIAY
+247 EIVKHAASKHIN
-256 AQERFIT
+256 

-268 DLPGHQLAAI
+268 EFPGHSEEVLMA
-278 TTYPDLGCTGG
+278 YPELSCSGK
-289 PYEVWTQ
+289 PYQ
-296 WGVSDDVICA
+296 NGDFCI
-306 GNEKA
+306 GNELSF
-311 MTFLEDVLGEV
+311 TFMEDVLAEV

-457 VPADSLTAEECRHIL
+457 VPADSLTVEECRHIL

-503 GWTPQELRTWEDF
+503 GWTSQELRTWEDF

-597 AIFRDGVLQGT
+597 AIFRDSVLQGT

-668 DMEEDTDIH
+668 DMEEETDIH

>member
-1 MNKLTKYACILTTL
+1 MLLPKQSRNYVTGL
-15 AGAVAC
+15 AAAC
-21 SDGKKAQGD
+21 SLLLIACSSEEVRQVNL
-30 YAIIPLPQE
+30 IP
-39 VATQGSAPFLL
+39 
-50 KPSTPISYQEGDAEM
+50 KP
-65 EQTARFLASYVKE
+65 EQMTMTGGTFTVDSLALFGGQSSRNIKTVIDE
-78 ATGYEPKVIT
+78 AWSG
-88 GNADKGIHLSIASDI
+88 
-103 RNPEGY
+103 NPEGY
-109 RLLVSENGI
+109 QLDVTPGGI
-118 EIAGASNAGIF
+118 DLRAGSPDGLF
-129 YGVQTLRKSIPA
+129 YGMQTLRQLYAGGEVPCVSIR
-141 VAEGMDIELP
+141 D
-151 AASINDYPR
+151 NPR
-160 FPYRGMHLDVSRHF
+160 FGYRGLHLDVSRHF
-174 FPVDSVKKFIDILAL
+174 FSKEEVMKLLDVMSFYKLNTL
-189 HNMNRFHW
+189 HM
-197 HLTDDQGWRIEI
+197 HLTDAGGWRIEI
-209 KKYPEL
+209 DKYPKL
-215 TQIGAQRKETV
+215 TSETAFRTESDWRKWWDGRDRKYLPEGTPGAYGGYYTKED
-226 IGRNSGKYD
+226 IR
-235 GKPYGEGMFYTQ
+235 
-247 DEIRDVIAY
+247 EIVKHAASKHIN
-256 AQERFIT
+256 

-268 DLPGHQLAAI
+268 EFPGHSEEVLMA
-278 TTYPDLGCTGG
+278 YPELSCSGK
-289 PYEVWTQ
+289 PYQ
-296 WGVSDDVICA
+296 NGDFCI
-306 GNEKA
+306 GNEKSF
-311 MTFLEDVLGEV
+311 TFMEDVLAEV

-348 CQALMK
+348 CQALMT
-354 EKGMKNVD
+354 EKGMKSVD

-375 LNSKDRKLIGWDE
+375 LISKDRKLIGWDE

-457 VPADSLTAEECRHIL
+457 VPADSLTVEECRHIL

-668 DMEEDTDIH
+668 DMEEETDIH

>member
-1 MNKLTKYACILTTL
+1 MLLPKQSRNYVTGL
-15 AGAVAC
+15 AAAC
-21 SDGKKAQGD
+21 SLLLIACSPEEVRQVNL
-30 YAIIPLPQE
+30 IP
-39 VATQGSAPFLL
+39 
-50 KPSTPISYQEGDAEM
+50 KP
-65 EQTARFLASYVKE
+65 EQMTMTGGTFTVDSLALFGGQSSRNIKTVIDE
-78 ATGYEPKVIT
+78 AWSG
-88 GNADKGIHLSIASDI
+88 
-103 RNPEGY
+103 NPEGY
-109 RLLVSENGI
+109 QLDVTPGGI
-118 EIAGASNAGIF
+118 DLRAGSPDGLF
-129 YGVQTLRKSIPA
+129 YGMQTLRQLYAGGEVPCVSIR
-141 VAEGMDIELP
+141 D
-151 AASINDYPR
+151 NPR
-160 FPYRGMHLDVSRHF
+160 FGYRGLHLDVSRHF
-174 FPVDSVKKFIDILAL
+174 FSKEEVMKLLDVMSFYKLNTL
-189 HNMNRFHW
+189 HM
-197 HLTDDQGWRIEI
+197 HLTDAGGWRIEI
-209 KKYPEL
+209 DKYPKL
-215 TQIGAQRKETV
+215 TSETAFRTESDWRKWWDGRDRKYLPEGTPGAYGGYYTKED
-226 IGRNSGKYD
+226 IR
-235 GKPYGEGMFYTQ
+235 
-247 DEIRDVIAY
+247 EIVKHAASKHIN
-256 AQERFIT
+256 

-268 DLPGHQLAAI
+268 EFPGHSEEVLMA
-278 TTYPDLGCTGG
+278 YPELSCSGK
-289 PYEVWTQ
+289 PYQ
-296 WGVSDDVICA
+296 NGDFCI
-306 GNEKA
+306 GNELSF
-311 MTFLEDVLGEV
+311 TFMEDVLAEV
-322 IDLFPSEY
+322 INLFPSEY

-457 VPADSLTAEECRHIL
+457 VPADSLTVEECRHIL

-503 GWTPQELRTWEDF
+503 GWTSQELRTWEDF

-668 DMEEDTDIH
+668 DMEEETDIH

>member
-1 MNKLTKYACILTTL
+1 MLLPKQSRNYVTGL
-15 AGAVAC
+15 AAAC
-21 SDGKKAQGD
+21 SLLLIACSPEEVRQVNL
-30 YAIIPLPQE
+30 IP
-39 VATQGSAPFLL
+39 
-50 KPSTPISYQEGDAEM
+50 KP
-65 EQTARFLASYVKE
+65 EQMTMTGGTFTVDSLALFGGQSSRNIKTVIDE
-78 ATGYEPKVIT
+78 AWSG
-88 GNADKGIHLSIASDI
+88 
-103 RNPEGY
+103 NPEGY
-109 RLLVSENGI
+109 QLDVTPGGI
-118 EIAGASNAGIF
+118 DLRAGSPDGLF
-129 YGVQTLRKSIPA
+129 YGMQTLRQLYAGGEVPCVSIR
-141 VAEGMDIELP
+141 D
-151 AASINDYPR
+151 NPR
-160 FPYRGMHLDVSRHF
+160 LGYRGLHLDVSRHF
-174 FPVDSVKKFIDILAL
+174 FSKEEVMKLLDVMSFYKLNTL
-189 HNMNRFHW
+189 HM
-197 HLTDDQGWRIEI
+197 HLTDAGGWRIEI
-209 KKYPEL
+209 DKYPKL
-215 TQIGAQRKETV
+215 TSETAFRTESDWRKWWDGRDRKYLPEGTPGAYGGYYTKED
-226 IGRNSGKYD
+226 IR
-235 GKPYGEGMFYTQ
+235 
-247 DEIRDVIAY
+247 EIVKHAASKHIN
-256 AQERFIT
+256 

-268 DLPGHQLAAI
+268 EFPGHSEEVLMA
-278 TTYPDLGCTGG
+278 YPELSCSGK
-289 PYEVWTQ
+289 PYQ
-296 WGVSDDVICA
+296 NGDFCI
-306 GNEKA
+306 GNEKSF
-311 MTFLEDVLGEV
+311 TFMEDVLAEV

-375 LNSKDRKLIGWDE
+375 LISKERKLIGWDE

-668 DMEEDTDIH
+668 DMEEETDIH

>member
-1 MNKLTKYACILTTL
+1 MLLPKQSRNYVTGL
-15 AGAVAC
+15 AAAC
-21 SDGKKAQGD
+21 SLLLIACSPEEVRQVNL
-30 YAIIPLPQE
+30 IP
-39 VATQGSAPFLL
+39 
-50 KPSTPISYQEGDAEM
+50 KP
-65 EQTARFLASYVKE
+65 EQMTMTGGTFTVDSLALFGGQSSRNIKTVIDE
-78 ATGYEPKVIT
+78 AWSG
-88 GNADKGIHLSIASDI
+88 
-103 RNPEGY
+103 NPEGY
-109 RLLVSENGI
+109 QLDVTPGGI
-118 EIAGASNAGIF
+118 DLRAGSPDGLF
-129 YGVQTLRKSIPA
+129 YGMQTLRQLYAGGEVPCVSIR
-141 VAEGMDIELP
+141 D
-151 AASINDYPR
+151 NPR
-160 FPYRGMHLDVSRHF
+160 FGYRGLHLDVSRHF
-174 FPVDSVKKFIDILAL
+174 FSKEEVMKLLDVMSFYKLNTL
-189 HNMNRFHW
+189 HM
-197 HLTDDQGWRIEI
+197 HLTDAGGWRIEI
-209 KKYPEL
+209 DKYPKL
-215 TQIGAQRKETV
+215 TSETAFRTESDWRKWWDGRDRKYLPEGTPGAYGGYYTKED
-226 IGRNSGKYD
+226 IR
-235 GKPYGEGMFYTQ
+235 
-247 DEIRDVIAY
+247 EIVKHAASKHIN
-256 AQERFIT
+256 

-268 DLPGHQLAAI
+268 EFPGHSEEVLMA
-278 TTYPDLGCTGG
+278 YPELSCSGK
-289 PYEVWTQ
+289 PYQ
-296 WGVSDDVICA
+296 NGDFCI
-306 GNEKA
+306 GNELSF
-311 MTFLEDVLGEV
+311 TFMEDVLAEV

-375 LNSKDRKLIGWDE
+375 LISKDRKLIGWDE

-503 GWTPQELRTWEDF
+503 GWTSQELRTWEDF

-608 PTEKKVDYHRAINK
+608 RTEKKVDYHRAINK

-668 DMEEDTDIH
+668 DMEEETDIH

>member
-1 MNKLTKYACILTTL
+1 MLLPKQSRNCVTGL
-15 AGAVAC
+15 AAAC
-21 SDGKKAQGD
+21 SLLLIACSPEEVRQVNL
-30 YAIIPLPQE
+30 IP
-39 VATQGSAPFLL
+39 
-50 KPSTPISYQEGDAEM
+50 KP
-65 EQTARFLASYVKE
+65 EQMTMTGGTFTVDSLALFGGQSSRNIKTVIDE
-78 ATGYEPKVIT
+78 AWSG
-88 GNADKGIHLSIASDI
+88 
-103 RNPEGY
+103 NPEGY
-109 RLLVSENGI
+109 QLDVTPGGI
-118 EIAGASNAGIF
+118 DLRAGSPDGLF
-129 YGVQTLRKSIPA
+129 YGMQTLRQLYAGGEVPCVSIR
-141 VAEGMDIELP
+141 D
-151 AASINDYPR
+151 NPR
-160 FPYRGMHLDVSRHF
+160 FGYRGLHLDVSRHF
-174 FPVDSVKKFIDILAL
+174 FSKEEVMKLLDVMSFYKLNTL
-189 HNMNRFHW
+189 HM
-197 HLTDDQGWRIEI
+197 HLTDAGGWRIEI
-209 KKYPEL
+209 DKYPKL
-215 TQIGAQRKETV
+215 TSETAFRTESDWRKWWDGRDRKYLPEGTPGAYGGYYTKED
-226 IGRNSGKYD
+226 IR
-235 GKPYGEGMFYTQ
+235 
-247 DEIRDVIAY
+247 EIVKHAASKHIN
-256 AQERFIT
+256 

-268 DLPGHQLAAI
+268 EFPGHSEEVLMA
-278 TTYPDLGCTGG
+278 YPELSCSGK
-289 PYEVWTQ
+289 PYQ
-296 WGVSDDVICA
+296 NGDFCI
-306 GNEKA
+306 GNEKSF
-311 MTFLEDVLGEV
+311 TFMEDVLAEV

-375 LNSKDRKLIGWDE
+375 LISKERKLIGWDE

-484 TPEHLEY
+484 TPEHLEC

-550 GREIEVILDAE
+550 GRKIEVILDAE

-580 ALYAGPI
+580 TLYAGPI
-587 TVQDSAHIKA
+587 TVQDSAHVKA

-668 DMEEDTDIH
+668 DMEEETDIH

-710 RGIVPTTVPA
+710 RGIVPTTVTA

>member
-1 MNKLTKYACILTTL
+1 MLLPKQSRNYVTGL
-15 AGAVAC
+15 AAAC
-21 SDGKKAQGD
+21 SLLLIACSPEEVRQVNL
-30 YAIIPLPQE
+30 IP
-39 VATQGSAPFLL
+39 
-50 KPSTPISYQEGDAEM
+50 KP
-65 EQTARFLASYVKE
+65 EQMTMTGGTFTVDSLALFGGQSSRNIKTVIDE
-78 ATGYEPKVIT
+78 AWSG
-88 GNADKGIHLSIASDI
+88 
-103 RNPEGY
+103 NPEGY
-109 RLLVSENGI
+109 QLDVTPGGI
-118 EIAGASNAGIF
+118 DLRAGSPDGLF
-129 YGVQTLRKSIPA
+129 YGMQTLRQLYAGGEVPCVSIR
-141 VAEGMDIELP
+141 D
-151 AASINDYPR
+151 NPR
-160 FPYRGMHLDVSRHF
+160 FGYRGLHLDVSRHF
-174 FPVDSVKKFIDILAL
+174 FSKEEVMKLLDVMSFYKLNTL
-189 HNMNRFHW
+189 HM
-197 HLTDDQGWRIEI
+197 HLTDAGGWRIEI
-209 KKYPEL
+209 DKYPKL
-215 TQIGAQRKETV
+215 TSETAFRTESDWRKWWDGRDRKYLPEGTPGAYGGYYTKED
-226 IGRNSGKYD
+226 IR
-235 GKPYGEGMFYTQ
+235 
-247 DEIRDVIAY
+247 EIVKHAASKHIN
-256 AQERFIT
+256 

-268 DLPGHQLAAI
+268 EFPGHSEEVLMA
-278 TTYPDLGCTGG
+278 YPELSCSGK
-289 PYEVWTQ
+289 PYQ
-296 WGVSDDVICA
+296 NGDFCI
-306 GNEKA
+306 GNELSF
-311 MTFLEDVLGEV
+311 TFMEDVLAEV

-362 ELQSYMIHRAEEF
+362 ELQSYMIHGAEEF

-457 VPADSLTAEECRHIL
+457 VPADSLTVEECRHIL

-503 GWTPQELRTWEDF
+503 GWTSQELRTWEDF

-668 DMEEDTDIH
+668 DMEEETDIH

>member
-21 SDGKKAQGD
+21 SGGKKAQGD

-39 VATQGSAPFLL
+39 VVTQGSAPFLL

>member
-1 MNKLTKYACILTTL
+1 MLLPKQSRNYVTGL
-15 AGAVAC
+15 AAAC
-21 SDGKKAQGD
+21 SLLLIACSPEEVRQVNL
-30 YAIIPLPQE
+30 IP
-39 VATQGSAPFLL
+39 
-50 KPSTPISYQEGDAEM
+50 KP
-65 EQTARFLASYVKE
+65 EQMTMTGGTFTVDSLALFGGQSSRNIKTVIDE
-78 ATGYEPKVIT
+78 AWSG
-88 GNADKGIHLSIASDI
+88 
-103 RNPEGY
+103 NPEGY
-109 RLLVSENGI
+109 QLDVTPGGI
-118 EIAGASNAGIF
+118 DLRAGSPDGLF
-129 YGVQTLRKSIPA
+129 YGMQTLRQLYAGGEGPCVSIR
-141 VAEGMDIELP
+141 D
-151 AASINDYPR
+151 NPR
-160 FPYRGMHLDVSRHF
+160 FGYRGLHLDVSRHF
-174 FPVDSVKKFIDILAL
+174 FSKEEVMKLLDVMSFYKLNTL
-189 HNMNRFHW
+189 HM
-197 HLTDDQGWRIEI
+197 HLTDAGGWRIEI
-209 KKYPEL
+209 DKYPKL
-215 TQIGAQRKETV
+215 TSETAFRTESDWRKWWDGRDRKYLPEGTPGAYGGYYTKED
-226 IGRNSGKYD
+226 IR
-235 GKPYGEGMFYTQ
+235 
-247 DEIRDVIAY
+247 EIVKHAASKHIN
-256 AQERFIT
+256 

-268 DLPGHQLAAI
+268 EFPGHSEEVLMA
-278 TTYPDLGCTGG
+278 YPELSCSGK
-289 PYEVWTQ
+289 PYQ
-296 WGVSDDVICA
+296 NGDFCI
-306 GNEKA
+306 GNELSF
-311 MTFLEDVLGEV
+311 TFMEDVLAEV

-457 VPADSLTAEECRHIL
+457 VPADSLTVEECRHIL

-503 GWTPQELRTWEDF
+503 GWTSQELRTWEDF

-668 DMEEDTDIH
+668 DMEEETDIH

>member
-1 MNKLTKYACILTTL
+1 MNSLSKLALVL
-15 AGAVAC
+15 AFCAGMIAC
-21 SDGKKAQGD
+21 SGGKAVKGD
-30 YAIIPLPQE
+30 YGVVPLPQE
-39 VATQGSAPFLL
+39 VTLTNGAPFVLS
-50 KPSTPISYQEGDAEM
+50 PSTKISYPEGNDKM
-65 EQTARFLASYVKE
+65 KRNARFLASYIQE
-78 ATGYEPKVIT
+78 ITGYELATAT
-88 GNADKGIHLSIASDI
+88 GQPGKGISLVIDQSIQ
-103 RNPEGY
+103 NPEGY
-109 RLLVSENGI
+109 QLSVSDNGI
-118 EIAGASNAGIF
+118 RIAGSTDAGVF
-129 YGVQTLRKSIPA
+129 YGIQTLRKSIPA
-141 VAEGMDIELP
+141 TAQGMNVELP
-151 AASINDYPR
+151 AATINDYPR
-160 FPYRGMHLDVSRHF
+160 FAYRGMMLDVSRHF
-174 FPVDSVKKFIDILAL
+174 FPVDSVKTYLDILAL
-189 HNMNRFHW
+189 HNQNTFHW
-197 HLTDDQGWRIEI
+197 QLSDDQGWRIEI

-215 TQIGAQRKETV
+215 TQIGSKRKETV
-226 IGRNSGKYD
+226 IGHNSGTYD
-235 GKPYGEGMFYTQ
+235 GKEYGGFYTQ
-247 DEIRDVIAY
+247 DQIRDVIDY
-256 AQERFIT
+256 AAERHIT

-268 DLPGHQLAAI
+268 DMPGHQLAALA
-278 TTYPDLGCTGG
+278 TYPELGCTGG
-289 PYEVWTQ
+289 PYDVWGQ
-296 WGVSDDVICA
+296 WGVADDVICA
-306 GNEKA
+306 GNEKS
-311 MTFLEDVLGEV
+311 MQFLEDVLSEV

-516 KPRMNAHISK
+516 KPRMNNHISK
-526 LQGMGIRTFTLS
+526 LHRMGINAFTLS
-538 DELEVTMQVDTA
+538 DELEVTMLVDTV
-550 GREIEVILDAE
+550 EKQIEVVLDAE

-668 DMEEDTDIH
+668 DMEEETDIH

>member
-1 MNKLTKYACILTTL
+1 MLLPKQSRNYVTGL
-15 AGAVAC
+15 AAAC
-21 SDGKKAQGD
+21 SLLLIACSPEEVRQVNL
-30 YAIIPLPQE
+30 IP
-39 VATQGSAPFLL
+39 
-50 KPSTPISYQEGDAEM
+50 KP
-65 EQTARFLASYVKE
+65 EQMTMTGGTFTVDSLALFGGQSSRNIKTVIDE
-78 ATGYEPKVIT
+78 AWSG
-88 GNADKGIHLSIASDI
+88 
-103 RNPEGY
+103 NPEGY
-109 RLLVSENGI
+109 QLDVTPGGI
-118 EIAGASNAGIF
+118 DLRAGSPDGLF
-129 YGVQTLRKSIPA
+129 YGMQTLRQLYAGGEVLCVSIR
-141 VAEGMDIELP
+141 D
-151 AASINDYPR
+151 NPR
-160 FPYRGMHLDVSRHF
+160 FGYRGLHLDVSRHF
-174 FPVDSVKKFIDILAL
+174 FSKEEVMKLLDVMSFYKLNTL
-189 HNMNRFHW
+189 HM
-197 HLTDDQGWRIEI
+197 HLTDAGGWRIEI
-209 KKYPEL
+209 DKYPKL
-215 TQIGAQRKETV
+215 TSETAFRTESDWRKWWDGRDRKYLPEGTPGAYGGYYTKED
-226 IGRNSGKYD
+226 IR
-235 GKPYGEGMFYTQ
+235 
-247 DEIRDVIAY
+247 EIVKHAASKHIN
-256 AQERFIT
+256 

-268 DLPGHQLAAI
+268 EFPGHSEEVLMA
-278 TTYPDLGCTGG
+278 YPELSCSGK
-289 PYEVWTQ
+289 PYQ
-296 WGVSDDVICA
+296 NGDFCI
-306 GNEKA
+306 GNELSF
-311 MTFLEDVLGEV
+311 TFMEDVLAEV

-457 VPADSLTAEECRHIL
+457 VPADSLTVEECRHIL

-503 GWTPQELRTWEDF
+503 GWTSQELRTWEDF

-668 DMEEDTDIH
+668 DMEEETDIH